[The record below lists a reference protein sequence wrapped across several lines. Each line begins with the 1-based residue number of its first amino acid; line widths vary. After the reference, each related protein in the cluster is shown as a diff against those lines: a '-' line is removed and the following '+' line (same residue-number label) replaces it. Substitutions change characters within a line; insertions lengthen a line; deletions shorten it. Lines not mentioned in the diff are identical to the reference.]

1 MKAVAKITSKGQIT
15 IPLEI
20 RRFLGVDAGDSLE
33 FQTNGLTIEIKP
45 QPRDN
50 PFRQFRGLERVGKGK
65 SLKQIK
71 DESAVSRGWSEE

>member
-20 RRFLGVDAGDSLE
+20 RRFLGVNGGDSLE
-33 FQTNGLTIEIKP
+33 FQTNGLTIEVKP
-45 QPRDN
+45 QSRDN

-71 DESAVSRGWSEE
+71 GESAISRGWSEE